1 MIIIISKINN
11 IRKNRIRRS
20 ESQLNRFIK
29 ETVNKV
35 LHEMWDIDDEGI
47 VDYDEFGRAKNRSYA
62 DVRGIKKGTPFDVA
76 GSLRQSTP

>member
-1 MIIIISKINN
+1 
-11 IRKNRIRRS
+11 
-20 ESQLNRFIK
+20 
-29 ETVNKV
+29 
-35 LHEMWDIDDEGI
+35 MWGIDDEGI